1 MFIVVTYFDLNFV
14 DSRVSKSIVSLV
26 AGKTAKYDGKKLVFM
41 NIGSWR
47 SDS

>member
-1 MFIVVTYFDLNFV
+1 VHV
-14 DSRVSKSIVSLV
+14 SRLSYLVSQSIVSFV

-47 SDS
+47 SDC